1 MPSYNKSFNFRN
13 GVQVDD
19 DNFIV
24 NANGLVGIG
33 TSIPREFLD
42 VHGTAKITGLVTARN
57 LAVTGVS
64 TFYSDVKIGSGIAF
78 YASTGIISA
87 TAFYGDGRNLLNVE
101 QVAVDGWIVN
111 TGNISTTSKVGIGT
125 TLPRSQLDVVG
136 GVTVSG
142 IVTALG
148 FGGYQVL
155 VGTESSSTKNFKVKV
170 APKTSNHRYTGSG
183 SANAYLI
190 DGKES
195 PFLTLLPGKTYIF
208 DQSDASNIDN
218 RLSFYLEADRT
229 TPYDTNVTTSLEGPG
244 TPNSRTEI
252 IVTDTTPVILH
263 YQSLSSA
270 YMGNAAQFN
279 SNIVNTPYQITTL
292 AGISATTGVVTAY
305 SFSGFGTNIQGINA
319 TNITNG
325 TLSNSRLPQSI
336 SITGILTASSGIITS
351 LTSTNLNNTGIATL
365 GIVTASQLYVS
376 GVTTSLQGFVGNVT
390 GIASTALSL
399 SGTPNISVANINS
412 SNINNTGIATLGNI
426 TSSNINNTG
435 IATLGNITSSNI
447 NNTGIITSLFSS
459 IGVSTVSTRLY
470 AERIGVG
477 TNFPL
482 SDIHIR
488 KIVQSRLQVTSDT
501 AEAIIAIGRSTTL
514 NQNNGALIFGTT
526 SGLYPYSNSKTLDI
540 VNYDT
545 GSLNH
550 YLHYGIS
557 GVGTGNFNWIYGQN
571 ANNPLMSLTYQGNL
585 GIGIT
590 NPTNKL
596 QVSGDISASSLS
608 LSGNITATGNIGAT
622 GAGTSVS
629 ANILYVYGG
638 KSQILNIDGTQIFPS
653 VGVSDNLNITS
664 GVSTF
669 YDIEVTNLGIFNEKI
684 GIGNTNPQGE
694 LHIGVSSD
702 SILITSGG
710 IGIGT
715 DDIISAGAFL
725 YSPNYSAIFSN
736 IGIGTTSILNDD
748 ETSENIIKNNLS
760 LYVIGNSEFDGNL
773 GIGTT
778 NPTSK
783 LTVVGNSEFDG
794 DVSVSSIVTA
804 TQFVGSLTGNATTA
818 NYATNAGIATYAD
831 YAGIATYSTNSGV
844 STSVIG
850 GIGSITQLQVT
861 GDAYVSGNLGIGITN
876 PKGVL
881 DLVST
886 TQPLYLPRM
895 TTAQR
900 NLIVGIS
907 SGAVIFN
914 TSVNEFQGYT
924 GTAWVTF

>member
-1 MPSYNKSFNFRN
+1 MANIRKSFNFRN

-33 TSIPREFLD
+33 TSIPTEFLD
-42 VHGTAKITGLVTARN
+42 VYGTAKVTGLVTARN

-64 TFYSDVKIGSGIAF
+64 TFYSDVKIGSVITF
-78 YASTGIISA
+78 NASTGIISA

-111 TGNISTTSKVGIGT
+111 SGNISTSFNVGIGT
-125 TLPRSQLDVVG
+125 TLPSSQLDVVG

-142 IVTALG
+142 IVTASG

-155 VGTESSSTKNFKVKV
+155 VGTESSAIKTFRVEV
-170 APKTSNHRYTGSG
+170 ASKTSNHRYSVTGSP
-183 SANAYLI
+183 NAYFI
-190 DGKES
+190 DGIES

-208 DQSDASNIDN
+208 DQSDASNSGN
-218 RLSFYLEADRT
+218 RLSFYLEASAT
-229 TPYDTNVTTSLEGPG
+229 TLYNGANITTTDEVPG
-244 TPNSRTEI
+244 TSGSYTQI
-252 IVTDTTPVILH
+252 IVTDTTPVVLH

-435 IATLGNITSSNI
+435 I
-447 NNTGIITSLFSS
+447 ITSLFSS

-477 TNFPL
+477 TNSP
-482 SDIHIR
+482 SGDIDIHIR
-488 KIVQSRLQVTSDT
+488 RLGQSRLQVTSDT

-545 GSLNH
+545 GSVNQ
-550 YLHYGIS
+550 YLHFGSPGI
-557 GVGTGNFNWIYGQN
+557 GTGNFNWIYGQN
-571 ANNPLMSLTYQGNL
+571 ISNPLMSLTYQGNL
-585 GIGIT
+585 GIGVT

-596 QVSGDISASSLS
+596 QVSGSISASSLS
-608 LSGNITATGNIGAT
+608 LSGNITATG
-622 GAGTSVS
+622 AGTSTSVS
-629 ANILYVYGG
+629 DLYVYGG
-638 KSQILNIDGTQIFPS
+638 RSRILNSNGTELFPPTENT
-653 VGVSDNLNITS
+653 NLYILS
-664 GVSTF
+664 GISTF
-669 YDIEVTNLGIFNEKI
+669 YDIDAPN
-684 GIGNTNPQGE
+684 
-694 LHIGVSSD
+694 GV
-702 SILITSGG
+702 ILT
-710 IGIGT
+710 
-715 DDIISAGAFL
+715 
-725 YSPNYSAIFSN
+725 SPN
-736 IGIGTTSILNDD
+736 GTQYRLVVSDAG
-748 ETSENIIKNNLS
+748 NLS
-760 LYVIGNSEFDGNL
+760 TDPV
-773 GIGTT
+773 
-778 NPTSK
+778 
-783 LTVVGNSEFDG
+783 
-794 DVSVSSIVTA
+794 
-804 TQFVGSLTGNATTA
+804 
-818 NYATNAGIATYAD
+818 
-831 YAGIATYSTNSGV
+831 
-844 STSVIG
+844 
-850 GIGSITQLQVT
+850 
-861 GDAYVSGNLGIGITN
+861 
-876 PKGVL
+876 
-881 DLVST
+881 
-886 TQPLYLPRM
+886 
-895 TTAQR
+895 
-900 NLIVGIS
+900 
-907 SGAVIFN
+907 
-914 TSVNEFQGYT
+914 
-924 GTAWVTF
+924 

>member
-24 NANGLVGIG
+24 NPNGLVGIG

-64 TFYSDVKIGSGIAF
+64 TFYSDVKIGSGITF
-78 YASTGIISA
+78 NASTGIISA
-87 TAFYGDGRNLLNVE
+87 TRFVGDATGLRNIYAI
-101 QVAVDGWIVN
+101 AVDGWIIN
-111 TGNISTTSKVGIGT
+111 AGNISTTSKVGIGT
-125 TLPRSQLDVVG
+125 TLPKSQLDVVG

-148 FGGYQVL
+148 FDGYEFL
-155 VGTESSSTKNFKVKV
+155 IGSDSSSTKTFSVKV
-170 APKTSNHRYTGSG
+170 ASKTSNHRYTGSG
-183 SANAYLI
+183 SANAYFI

-218 RLSFYLEADRT
+218 RLGFYLEADRT
-229 TPYDTNVTTSLEGPG
+229 TVYDTNVTTSPAGPG

-252 IVTDTTPVILH
+252 IVTDTTPAILH
-263 YQSLSSA
+263 YQSSSGA

-292 AGISATTGVVTAY
+292 GGIGATGVVTAY

-399 SGTPNISVANINS
+399 SGTPNISVANITS

-435 IATLGNITSSNI
+435 IATLGNINSSNI
-447 NNTGIITSLFSS
+447 NNAGIITSLFSS

-477 TNFPL
+477 TNSP
-482 SDIHIR
+482 SGDIHIR
-488 KIVQSRLQVTSDT
+488 ILGQSRLQVTSDT

-545 GSLNH
+545 GSVNQ
-550 YLHYGIS
+550 YLHFGSPGI
-557 GVGTGNFNWIYGQN
+557 GTGNFNWIYGQN
-571 ANNPLMSLTYQGNL
+571 ITNPLMSLTYQGNL

-596 QVSGDISASSLS
+596 QVSGSISASSLS
-608 LSGNITATGNIGAT
+608 LSGNITATG
-622 GAGTSVS
+622 AGTSTSVS
-629 ANILYVYGG
+629 DLYVYGG
-638 KSQILNIDGTQIFPS
+638 RSRILNSNGTELFPPTENT
-653 VGVSDNLNITS
+653 NLYILS
-664 GVSTF
+664 GISTF
-669 YDIEVTNLGIFNEKI
+669 YDIDAPN
-684 GIGNTNPQGE
+684 
-694 LHIGVSSD
+694 GV
-702 SILITSGG
+702 ILT
-710 IGIGT
+710 
-715 DDIISAGAFL
+715 
-725 YSPNYSAIFSN
+725 SPN
-736 IGIGTTSILNDD
+736 GTQYRLVVSDAG
-748 ETSENIIKNNLS
+748 NLS
-760 LYVIGNSEFDGNL
+760 TDPV
-773 GIGTT
+773 
-778 NPTSK
+778 
-783 LTVVGNSEFDG
+783 
-794 DVSVSSIVTA
+794 
-804 TQFVGSLTGNATTA
+804 
-818 NYATNAGIATYAD
+818 
-831 YAGIATYSTNSGV
+831 
-844 STSVIG
+844 
-850 GIGSITQLQVT
+850 
-861 GDAYVSGNLGIGITN
+861 
-876 PKGVL
+876 
-881 DLVST
+881 
-886 TQPLYLPRM
+886 
-895 TTAQR
+895 
-900 NLIVGIS
+900 
-907 SGAVIFN
+907 
-914 TSVNEFQGYT
+914 
-924 GTAWVTF
+924 